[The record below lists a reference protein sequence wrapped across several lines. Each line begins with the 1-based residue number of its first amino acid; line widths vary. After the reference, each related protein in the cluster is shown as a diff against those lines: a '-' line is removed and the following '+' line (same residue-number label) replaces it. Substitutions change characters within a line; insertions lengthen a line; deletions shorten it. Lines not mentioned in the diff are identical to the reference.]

1 MKIVY
6 KLSFIWM
13 LLVAGIVSCNTDNPG
28 VDYSAPNL
36 DLVIATLET
45 EIELTVDESTALKL
59 SFINAEGAV
68 KYIWTTSGN
77 VLSQEEDYTFLS
89 SESGSFTI
97 NVYAEDTKGK
107 YVNTTFTIK
116 VKDAPHVFTNEKVV
130 VGYLPSYNNST
141 IKWNEITHFIYAFVY
156 PKEDGTLD
164 ISDMSELT
172 SYVTLA
178 HDNNVKILVS
188 VGGAAYPGSDVRV
201 FTSTILDSAKRAIF
215 VSSVNSFVRE
225 YQLDGIDID
234 YEELV
239 GGGATVDDT
248 DTKKLV
254 PLYQELRE
262 ALPSTS
268 LITAAVSGGYG
279 WTAYHFR
286 NIIVEMTKELDFVT
300 IMSYDNTGTWGGSPL
315 GSHSSFTD
323 AQGALNRYEEFGAAK
338 DKLVLAVPFF
348 GRDFLT
354 ADGGIGTPV
363 AYDDIVTT
371 YSPTAAEFTAG
382 NINRDGHNIF
392 FNSQEII
399 VQKTVFVKDN
409 NYRGIGIW
417 ELGQNTTEEN
427 LSLSKDIL
435 NQF

>member
-1 MKIVY
+1 MKTIY
-6 KLSFIWM
+6 KLLFIWM
-13 LLVAGIVSCNTDNPG
+13 LLITGLASCNTDNSD
-28 VDYSAPNL
+28 VDYAAPNL
-36 DLVIATLET
+36 DLVLTTLET
-45 EIELTVDESTALKL
+45 DIEVLVEEAIALNLTFK
-59 SFINAEGAV
+59 NAEGAV
-68 KYIWTTSGN
+68 KYIWTNDGV
-77 VLSQEEDYTFLS
+77 VLSQEESHTFS
-89 SESGSFTI
+89 STESGTFTV

-107 YVNTTFTIK
+107 YVNTVFTIK
-116 VKDAPHVFTNEKVV
+116 VKDAPHVFTDEKVV
-130 VGYLPSYNNST
+130 VGYLPNYSTAT

-164 ISDMSELT
+164 TSDMADLA
-172 SYVTLA
+172 SYVTQA

-188 VGGAAYPGSDVRV
+188 VGGASYPGSDVRV
-201 FTSTILDSAKRAIF
+201 FTSVISDAAKRATL
-215 VSSVNSFVRE
+215 VSSINSFIRDN
-225 YQLDGIDID
+225 QLDGIDID

-248 DTKKLV
+248 DTQKLV
-254 PLYQELRE
+254 PFYQDLRE
-262 ALPSTS
+262 ALPSKS

-286 NIIVEMTKELDFVT
+286 NIIVEMTPVLDFIT

-315 GSHSSFTD
+315 GPHSSVAD
-323 AQGALNRYEEFGAAK
+323 AQGALNRYEEFGATK

-354 ADGGIGTPV
+354 AAGGVGTPV
-363 AYDDIVTT
+363 SYGDIITT
-371 YSPTAAEFTAG
+371 YAPTSAELSSG

-399 VQKTVFVKDN
+399 TQKTVFVKDN
-409 NYRGIGIW
+409 AYRGIGIW
-417 ELGQNTTEEN
+417 ELGQNTTVEN